1 MNLDFH
7 YYATFLAAKIAGFTT
22 NESQVLAHAAQYV
35 DDSNA
40 SMVEPELRDLLRE
53 TPQPTVMAFTEFSQC
68 NINAITKWTPLQMT
82 QMQKIWM
89 SFHLLPGNLKGEIQF
104 QGITPYTATL
114 PPYLPWELDD
124 KQKSLFRLMC
134 LNNSSSIK
142 YMVNHTKNYFQTKK
156 DLHLVGLRMHVLADS
171 WAHTFFIGR
180 PAWYVNE
187 IDSSIEEFD
196 EGRWCPLNITQFDRL
211 YSFEDNP
218 LQRQYALFSPMR
230 DYNGIVYLAHARMG
244 HLPDYPY
251 MHLRYHPQWLS
262 RNQGNGM
269 EITRD
274 NPKDFLLAFKQM
286 VYALKCIRNN
296 EEFKTR
302 TYDDL
307 ENIGG
312 DAKIE
317 TVLMQRKT
325 DQSEDWNNLIEHIY
339 SLKLT
344 PYKKDTWRD
353 AFRIS
358 SEKKKTHYYHFNKA
372 AIMHRNCIEH
382 FLNAAG
388 LSLTET
394 SQSSIL

>member
-1 MNLDFH
+1 
-7 YYATFLAAKIAGFTT
+7 
-22 NESQVLAHAAQYV
+22 
-35 DDSNA
+35 
-40 SMVEPELRDLLRE
+40 
-53 TPQPTVMAFTEFSQC
+53 
-68 NINAITKWTPLQMT
+68 
-82 QMQKIWM
+82 
-89 SFHLLPGNLKGEIQF
+89 
-104 QGITPYTATL
+104 
-114 PPYLPWELDD
+114 
-124 KQKSLFRLMC
+124 
-134 LNNSSSIK
+134 
-142 YMVNHTKNYFQTKK
+142 
-156 DLHLVGLRMHVLADS
+156 
-171 WAHTFFIGR
+171 
-180 PAWYVNE
+180 
-187 IDSSIEEFD
+187 
-196 EGRWCPLNITQFDRL
+196 
-211 YSFEDNP
+211 
-218 LQRQYALFSPMR
+218 MR

-251 MHLRYHPQWLS
+251 MHLRYRPQWLS
-262 RNQGNGM
+262 RNHGNGM

-353 AFRIS
+353 AFRNS

-372 AIMHRNCIEH
+372 AIMHRNSIEH

-394 SQSSIL
+394 S